1 MSNLKTRMFT
11 KKVSREKSKPDE
23 IIKSL
28 LLEPGQNVADVGV

>member
-1 MSNLKTRMFT
+1 MSDLKARMFN
-11 KKVSREKSKPDE
+11 KKASRAKSKPDE